1 MDRAVGELPVAEQ
14 VSSVFADV
22 CRAELVGRTVKMAR
36 EVLNDSE
43 VGAPGGIGEVT
54 TLEFVEHHL
63 SKMGHKNLL
72 ETRPYRPQRA
82 NGSVVARE
90 ASAASA
96 SFKGYYRK
104 PCYREPALRGDESTN
119 PAILKSSTFRFPF
132 AGWIFASRKITRA
145 NVAIPVPETPN
156 LLVSVFSNC

>member
-96 SFKGYYRK
+96 SFMGYYRRAVNSHEQTDLHRTLRW
-104 PCYREPALRGDESTN
+104 YRPHEEVD
-119 PAILKSSTFRFPF
+119 
-132 AGWIFASRKITRA
+132 SR
-145 NVAIPVPETPN
+145 
-156 LLVSVFSNC
+156 